1 VLRISVIS
9 ESHQAIHLQLHGS
22 LVGLW
27 VEELR
32 RLGDEAL
39 SREQSVTLDLRGVR
53 FVDAQGLLL
62 LREFTG
68 RQVRHLNCSQ
78 FLLQQMKEASK

>member
-9 ESHQAIHLQLHGS
+9 ESNQSIHLQLHGS

-32 RLGDEAL
+32 RLGDGAL

-53 FVDAQGLLL
+53 FADAQGLAL
-62 LREFTG
+62 LRELRQ

-78 FLLQQMKEASK
+78 FVLQQMKEASK